1 MAVHSKE
8 GMLDWT
14 SEELQMWLDM
24 EGAVGKEVTPMECQ
38 SEEFDFHPDGNG
50 EPWKNCKQ

>member
-1 MAVHSKE
+1 MAVLSRA

-24 EGAVGKEVTPMECQ
+24 EGTVGKEATPMECQ
-38 SEEFDFHPDGNG
+38 SEEFNFHPDDNG
-50 EPWKNCKQ
+50 EPWKNCQQ